1 MPQRHGTKQVW
12 GQSLFSTVNTGVPA
26 EQTAFTWVC
35 PPAAMS
41 PRWKVTSTSSVSDLS
56 TSTRQPL
63 SGWAIRSVMPA
74 PLV

>member
-1 MPQRHGTKQVW
+1 
-12 GQSLFSTVNTGVPA
+12 VP
-26 EQTAFTWVC
+26 
-35 PPAAMS
+35 
-41 PRWKVTSTSSVSDLS
+41 DLS